1 MKKILIFTAVLA
13 QLFASC
19 NSKKQTKADETIK
32 RDSIENQ
39 IEKQETDNI
48 LVFEG
53 SLPCADCAGIETIL
67 RIDRLNNKYE
77 LSSIYKGKS
86 PERKLKVKGNL
97 NTERGLE
104 NDPDGTIYVLNWDK
118 PQNEQTYYG
127 YFSKNPEK
135 IYMLDRNKKV
145 IKSKLD
151 YSLELNE

>member
-1 MKKILIFTAVLA
+1 MKKILILTAVFA
-13 QLFASC
+13 QLFVSC
-19 NSKKQTKADETIK
+19 NSKKQAETDEIVK
-32 RDSIENQ
+32 KDSIENQ
-39 IEKQETDNI
+39 IEREETDNI

-53 SLPCADCAGIETIL
+53 LLPCADCSGIETIL

-86 PERKLKVKGNL
+86 PERTSKEKGNL

-118 PQNEQTYYG
+118 PQNKQTYYG

>member
-13 QLFASC
+13 QLFVSC
-19 NSKKQTKADETIK
+19 NSKKQTETDETIK

-67 RIDRLNNKYE
+67 RINRLSNKYE
-77 LSSIYKGKS
+77 LSTIYKGKS
-86 PERKLKVKGNL
+86 PERTFKEKGNL